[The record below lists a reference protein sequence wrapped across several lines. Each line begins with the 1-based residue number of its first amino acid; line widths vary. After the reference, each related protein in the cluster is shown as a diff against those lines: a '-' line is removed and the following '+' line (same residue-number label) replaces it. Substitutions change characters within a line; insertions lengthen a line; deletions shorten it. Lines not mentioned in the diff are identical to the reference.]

1 MKWTQEKTW
10 KDYYHTE
17 ASFLNTK
24 EHFINGHHRGLS
36 YLKRQVVPYLGGG
49 ECKVSQDII
58 YQKHP
63 VLEDFK
69 DKKVLVFG
77 SGPSLND
84 FDFSKVNEYDK
95 VVTCNFFFNKTE
107 MTELPISLVFL
118 GDEVKFS
125 NQSLHREMESKDYLI
140 CFENIGRSP
149 TELEQFKNK
158 YKNRVFWAHTR
169 YHSKIGA
176 IVRHISF
183 LCALEPES
191 ISIIGMD
198 GFSAKHNKENK
209 NFFRPNQKKSGGLES
224 KFDGLVL
231 EQKYKQQ
238 YLEFWD
244 YILHDVGKNIEF
256 YNLGHGHPCNLSTD
270 VLTQVLD
277 DQYQDYL
284 ADIEARK

>member
-1 MKWTQEKTW
+1 MKWVEEKTW
-10 KDYYHTE
+10 KDYHHTD

-24 EHFINGHHRGLS
+24 EHFINGHRRGLS

-49 ECKVSQDII
+49 ECEVSQDTI

-63 VLEDFK
+63 ALEDFK

-77 SGPSLND
+77 SGPSLNN
-84 FDFSKVNEYDK
+84 FDFSKVSEYDK
-95 VVTCNFFFNKTE
+95 VVTCNFFFNKAE

-118 GDEVKFS
+118 GDEIKFS
-125 NQSLHREMESKDYLI
+125 NQNLHREIENKDYLI
-140 CFENIGRSP
+140 CFENIGRPPS
-149 TELEQFKNK
+149 ELKQFKNK
-158 YKNRVFWAHTR
+158 YEDRVFWAHTR

-183 LCALEPES
+183 LCSLNPKS

-198 GFSAKHNKENK
+198 GFKAKHNKENK

-224 KFDGLVL
+224 KFDGVKL

-244 YILHDVGKNIEF
+244 YVLHDVGKDISFE
-256 YNLGHGHPCNLSTD
+256 NLGHGHPCNLTTEILSD
-270 VLTQVLD
+270 KIGKD
-277 DQYQDYL
+277 YQNYL
-284 ADIEARK
+284 LKPQERK